1 MPDQPQTQ
9 TLSLRISD
17 GLRKRLDHIRKLTS
31 SRRGEDVSTS
41 EIAKQLLE
49 SSPADRLEVTELI
62 REPTECLLRI
72 RKKCEAEQ
80 PLSLAE
86 WTVLAY
92 YVQQGADA
100 IWNTPVSRESCI
112 AFLEAFQAVY
122 RLRKKPNPGKDEYYL
137 SKLPSEFR
145 SGERTQPASPEAVR
159 QTVAETVRQL
169 ADPAMKWRP
178 ILAGRNL
185 YVFLDGD
192 EVNDADAV
200 NRALRPYWEGLWR
213 MAARGHYFLYKEPIR
228 GKVNPSDSV
237 VQPAIPNVFE
247 SNFVLSFV
255 RGDGNDVLLSFS
267 FPGPRGPVYPM
278 SSYPMI
284 QEFRAMLNG
293 LTAKSR
299 HWKGE
304 YFFGYTWDRE
314 GETQFSFRAHA
325 NGITFGFSQ
334 EEWNAV
340 RKLFRRAWEMPEL
353 QATWD
358 ELTMEYGDL

>member
-9 TLSLRISD
+9 TLSLRISE
-17 GLRKRLDHIRKLTS
+17 GLRKRLDHIRKVTS
-31 SRRGEDVSTS
+31 LRKGEDVSTS

-100 IWNTPVSRESCI
+100 ICNTPVSRESCI

-122 RLRKKPNPGKDEYYL
+122 KLRKKPNPGKDEYYL
-137 SKLPSEFR
+137 TKLPSEFR

-192 EVNDADAV
+192 EVNDADAREPRPSSLLG
-200 NRALRPYWEGLWR
+200 RALADGR
-213 MAARGHYFLYKEPIR
+213 AR
-228 GKVNPSDSV
+228 S
-237 VQPAIPNVFE
+237 
-247 SNFVLSFV
+247 
-255 RGDGNDVLLSFS
+255 LLSLQKAD
-267 FPGPRGPVYPM
+267 PRQGQP
-278 SSYPMI
+278 
-284 QEFRAMLNG
+284 QR
-293 LTAKSR
+293 
-299 HWKGE
+299 
-304 YFFGYTWDRE
+304 
-314 GETQFSFRAHA
+314 
-325 NGITFGFSQ
+325 
-334 EEWNAV
+334 
-340 RKLFRRAWEMPEL
+340 FRRPACNPERFRI
-353 QATWD
+353 
-358 ELTMEYGDL
+358 

>member
-1 MPDQPQTQ
+1 MLDHPQTQ
-9 TLSLRISD
+9 TLSLRISE
-17 GLRKRLDHIRKLTS
+17 GLRKRLDHIRELTS
-31 SRRGEDVSTS
+31 LRKGENVSTS
-41 EIAKQLLE
+41 EVAKQLLE
-49 SSPADRLEVTELI
+49 SSPADRLEVAELI

-86 WTVLAY
+86 WTVFAY
-92 YVQQGADA
+92 YVHRGAEA
-100 IWNTPVSRESCI
+100 FFYTPVSRESCI
-112 AFLEAFQAVY
+112 AFLEAFQAVH
-122 RLRKKPNPGKDEYYL
+122 RLKKKTNPDKDEYYL
-137 SKLPSEFR
+137 KNLPDECR
-145 SGERTQPASPEAVR
+145 PGERTYPAGPDAVR
-159 QTVAETVRQL
+159 QTVAETLRQL
-169 ADPAMKWRP
+169 ADGTMKWRP
-178 ILAGRNL
+178 ILAARNL

-213 MAARGHYFLYKEPIR
+213 MAARGHYFLCKKPIR

-255 RGDGNDVLLSFS
+255 RGDGNDVHLAFS

-278 SSYPMI
+278 SSYPLI

-293 LTAKSR
+293 LTVKSR

-304 YFFGYTWDRE
+304 YFFGYTWVWE
-314 GETQFSFRAHA
+314 GETGFSFRAHA
-325 NGITFGFSQ
+325 NDITFGFSP

-353 QATWD
+353 QVTWD

>member
-9 TLSLRISD
+9 TLSLRISE

-31 SRRGEDVSTS
+31 LRKGEEVSTS

-49 SSPADRLEVTELI
+49 SSPADRLEVADLLQ
-62 REPTECLLRI
+62 EPTECLLRI

-86 WTVLAY
+86 WTVFAY

-100 IWNTPVSRESCI
+100 FDHTPVSTESCI
-112 AFLEAFQAVY
+112 AFLEAFQAVH
-122 RLRKKPNPGKDEYYL
+122 RLRKKPNPGKDDYYL
-137 SKLPSEFR
+137 KNLPTEFR
-145 SGERTQPASPEAVR
+145 PGERTYPAGADAVR
-159 QTVAETVRQL
+159 QTVAETIRQL
-169 ADPAMKWRP
+169 GDVTMKWRP
-178 ILAGRNL
+178 TLAARNL

-213 MAARGHYFLYKEPIR
+213 MAARGHYFLYKKPIR

-237 VQPAIPNVFE
+237 VQPAIPNFFE

-255 RGDGNDVLLSFS
+255 RGKGNDVSLAFS

-278 SSYPMI
+278 SSYPLI
-284 QEFRAMLNG
+284 QEFRAMLDG
-293 LTAKSR
+293 LTVKSR
-299 HWKGE
+299 HWEGE
-304 YFFGYTWDRE
+304 YFFGYTWDLE
-314 GETQFSFRAHA
+314 GETTFSFRANA
-325 NGITFGFSQ
+325 NDITFGFSQ
-334 EEWNAV
+334 EEWNSV
-340 RKLFRRAWEMPEL
+340 RRLFRRAWEKPEL
-353 QATWD
+353 RITWD
-358 ELTMEYGDL
+358 ELTMQYGDL